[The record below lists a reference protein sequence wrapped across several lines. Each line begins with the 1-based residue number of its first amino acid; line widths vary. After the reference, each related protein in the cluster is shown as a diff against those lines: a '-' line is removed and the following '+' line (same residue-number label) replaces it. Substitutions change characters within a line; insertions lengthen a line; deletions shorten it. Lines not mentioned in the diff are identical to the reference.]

1 MPLMTI
7 TAAAA
12 QLATSRRTERDAAT
26 TQAVMSCAYKC
37 KKCGAEMRM
46 PAGRKKYEFG
56 GWICPGCAA
65 K

>member
-1 MPLMTI
+1 MGIFNAHPEALHEFR
-7 TAAAA
+7 
-12 QLATSRRTERDAAT
+12 RRTDRDAAT
-26 TQAVMSCAYKC
+26 TQAVMSYAYKC
-37 KKCGAEMRM
+37 KKCGEEMRM

>member
-1 MPLMTI
+1 MRIFNTHHQAI
-7 TAAAA
+7 DEFRRRTAAD
-12 QLATSRRTERDAAT
+12 QGKEQS
-26 TQAVMSCAYKC
+26 VMTYAYKC

>member
-1 MPLMTI
+1 MSLFNTHP
-7 TAAAA
+7 TAIAEF
-12 QLATSRRTERDAAT
+12 RKRTGNAT
-26 TQAVMSCAYKC
+26 TVTTYAYKC